1 METQFKK
8 CSSNKHSEIDAIS
21 YCQLCKRTFCNKCQ
35 NLHSELFED
44 HKIINLNNDL
54 NGIFIDFLL
63 KTDTLYLLN
72 CYLCTGKRN
81 KSKVSYS
88 KKIVEVLTKKT

>member
-1 METQFKK
+1 M
-8 CSSNKHSEIDAIS
+8 
-21 YCQLCKRTFCNKCQ
+21 Y
-35 NLHSELFED
+35 
-44 HKIINLNNDL
+44 HK